1 MNLKALN
8 NIEAPQKI
16 KEKNKLSIRQI
27 PICLTLKIYRVNAVR
42 GLLAAHSNVF
52 SLGLVDHCNVPVMAL
67 TQGN

>member
-1 MNLKALN
+1 M
-8 NIEAPQKI
+8 